1 MCGARAQCAIR
12 DRRAQTRFSCAWNLA
27 RRLSDEATDPEGGT
41 TGIHRA
47 IIGWW
52 RLENMVLEPLFKP
65 TD

>member
-1 MCGARAQCAIR
+1 MRNVPYVIGALK
-12 DRRAQTRFSCAWNLA
+12 LA
-27 RRLSDEATDPEGGT
+27 FPAVASRLSDEATDPEGGT

-52 RLENMVLEPLFKP
+52 RLENMALEPLFKP